1 MTELDEALVAKACA
15 GDRDALRSI
24 VRGLEKPVFQLCFR
38 MLGDVDDAQDATQDI
53 LIRVIT
59 HLGSFQGRSALRT
72 WVYRVAVRHV
82 MDLQRRGRRQPPL
95 PPEQLATLI
104 ERGLAH
110 GAEAAPASAENL
122 VLENEVRLSCTQGM
136 LMTLSPEERM
146 ALVLVELVGLNAA
159 QAAEIVESTHGAFRQ
174 RLSRARRRLAGF
186 LRENCGLADP
196 QAPCR
201 CRRQI
206 AAKTRHQ
213 GGLTPRLTLLSRGD
227 LPHRSK
233 TEVAATELHR
243 VRSIAGV
250 FGPGGDIG
258 APAQLRDALERALPT
273 ILGG

>member
-1 MTELDEALVAKACA
+1 MTELDEPLVAKACA

-24 VRGLEKPVFQLCFR
+24 VSGLEKPVFQLCFR

-59 HLGSFQGRSALRT
+59 HLGSFQGRSALWT
-72 WVYRVAVRHV
+72 WVYRVSVRHV
-82 MDLQRRGRRQPPL
+82 MHMQRRGRRQPSL
-95 PPEQLATLI
+95 SPERLATLI

-110 GAEAAPASAENL
+110 GAETAPPSAETQ

-136 LMTLSPEERM
+136 LMTLSAEERM

-174 RLSRARRRLAGF
+174 RLSRARRRLSEF
-186 LRENCGLADP
+186 LRENCGLENP

-206 AAKTRHQ
+206 AAKTRHH
-213 GGLTPRLTLLSRGD
+213 GGLKPRLTVLSCGD
-227 LPHRSK
+227 LPRRSE
-233 TEVAATELHR
+233 TEIAATELHR

-250 FGPGGDIG
+250 FGPDGDIG
-258 APAQLRDALERALPT
+258 APAQLRHALERALPT